1 MTRTVGAARMV
12 IAAMVLMG
20 GGLGVFGDVKT
31 AAVNQAFP
39 RVPRTEQDQTAR
51 LRMDGDTS
59 ALTRGLSLVARE
71 RSGASDPCVPIAP
84 VTFSARVPV
93 IC

>member
-1 MTRTVGAARMV
+1 MTRTIGTTRMFV
-12 IAAMVLMG
+12 AGMVLMG
-20 GGLGVFGDVKT
+20 GALGMLGDMKM

-39 RVPRTEQDQTAR
+39 WVPRTERDQTAR
-51 LRMDGDTS
+51 LLTEAETS

-84 VTFSARVPV
+84 VTFSSRGPV

>member
-31 AAVNQAFP
+31 AAVNQTFP
-39 RVPRTEQDQTAR
+39 RVPRTEQEQAV
-51 LRMDGDTS
+51 RMQKGNAMPAAEG
-59 ALTRGLSLVARE
+59 ALSFVARG
-71 RSGASDPCVPIAP
+71 RSRDGDPCVPSAP
-84 VTFSARVPV
+84 AAFSARGAM

>member
-1 MTRTVGAARMV
+1 MF

-39 RVPRTEQDQTAR
+39 RVPRTEQDQTAQ
-51 LRMDGDTS
+51 LRMEGDTS
-59 ALTRGLSLVARE
+59 ALTRGLSPVARE

-84 VTFSARVPV
+84 VTFSARGPM